1 MPSPAERSRRLL
13 GQGIAA
19 ALLALVAIVAYL
31 TMTPGWR
38 PFGVRL
44 ACTTLVI
51 VGCLRTIR
59 AVRRAIEAEPPSEL
73 DVPRPAPAAS
83 ERDEV
88 YRRLRDDLVFSNR
101 SQQYFEAILW
111 PRLLDLSG
119 GTLARPRERRR
130 TRRRGPSLQALEAL
144 IAEAE
149 KRP

>member
-13 GQGIAA
+13 GQGIAVL
-19 ALLALVAIVAYL
+19 LLALVAIVAYL

-51 VGCLRTIR
+51 VGCLRAIR

-119 GTLARPRERRR
+119 GTLARPREGRR

-149 KRP
+149 ERR

>member
-1 MPSPAERSRRLL
+1 MPSRAERSRRLL

-19 ALLALVAIVAYL
+19 ALLALVAIVTYL

-119 GTLARPRERRR
+119 GTLASPREGRR

-149 KRP
+149 KRR

>member
-13 GQGIAA
+13 GQGIAVL
-19 ALLALVAIVAYL
+19 LLALVAIVAYL

-51 VGCLRTIR
+51 VGCLRAIR

-111 PRLLDLSG
+111 PRLLELSG
-119 GTLARPRERRR
+119 GTLARPREGRR
-130 TRRRGPSLQALEAL
+130 TRRRGPSLEALEAL

-149 KRP
+149 KRR

>member
-1 MPSPAERSRRLL
+1 MPSPAERSRRVL

-59 AVRRAIEAEPPSEL
+59 AVRRAIEAEPPSVL

-119 GTLARPRERRR
+119 GTLARPREGRR

-149 KRP
+149 KRR